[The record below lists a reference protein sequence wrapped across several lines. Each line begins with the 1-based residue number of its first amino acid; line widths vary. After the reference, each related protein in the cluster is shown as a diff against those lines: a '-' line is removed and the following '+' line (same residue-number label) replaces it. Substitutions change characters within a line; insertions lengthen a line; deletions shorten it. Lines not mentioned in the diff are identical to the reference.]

1 MSGCASIFRLSPIET
16 KEEDVAKKL
25 LNSMRVTSACRFN
38 ASNRLEWQG
47 KMSFVLTTILS
58 LGLILIPLLQ
68 NSGVELRFEERGLNA
83 VQIFLAV
90 SVLVYSAIIGKSRFE
105 TRSYLLDRCGNDIKD
120 LARKLR
126 TDISEKERS
135 GGSVDLRRYHED
147 YRVITTSCENHG
159 RVDFLFAQ
167 LSLKGDFEF
176 SCFARV
182 VNYLCA
188 WVSYLA
194 PHSLPVFL
202 MIVEVVLV
210 SEMLSFTRYIS

>member
-1 MSGCASIFRLSPIET
+1 MSGCASIFRLSSIET

-126 TDISEKERS
+126 TDIYEKERS
-135 GGSVDLRRYHED
+135 GDFVDLRRYHED

-176 SCFARV
+176 SCFARA
-182 VNYLCA
+182 VNYLYA

-194 PHSLPVFL
+194 PHFLPVFL
-202 MIVEVVLV
+202 MIVEVVLI
-210 SEMLSFTRYIS
+210 SEMLSFTRFIS

>member
-1 MSGCASIFRLSPIET
+1 
-16 KEEDVAKKL
+16 
-25 LNSMRVTSACRFN
+25 
-38 ASNRLEWQG
+38 
-47 KMSFVLTTILS
+47 MSFVLTTILS

-83 VQIFLAV
+83 VQIFLAA

-126 TDISEKERS
+126 TDIFEKERS
-135 GGSVDLRRYHED
+135 GGYVDLRRYHED

-176 SCFARV
+176 SCFARI

-194 PHSLPVFL
+194 PHFLPVFL
-202 MIVEVVLV
+202 MIVEVVLI
-210 SEMLSFTRYIS
+210 SEMLSFTRFIS